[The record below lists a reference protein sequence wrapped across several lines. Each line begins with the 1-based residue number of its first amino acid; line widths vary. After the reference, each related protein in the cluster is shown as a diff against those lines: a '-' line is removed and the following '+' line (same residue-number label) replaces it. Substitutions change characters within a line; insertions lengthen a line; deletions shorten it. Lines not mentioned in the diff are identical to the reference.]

1 MLLLLPIL
9 FCWGRG
15 HITRAPNICT
25 GLSTLYGRG
34 FYSLYPFGV
43 SNYDPNTTLFKDVE
57 YRNPILP
64 RGFHADIQ
72 TIVFQQPV
80 RTTVQIRIKGA
91 ESLLLIVGLQAVC
104 GGGDDGSNQECFV
117 NIYTAAGW
125 EYDFHNKTSSIK
137 L

>member
-57 YRNPILP
+57 YRNPIFP
-64 RGFHADIQ
+64 GGFHADIQ
-72 TIVFQQPV
+72 TVVLAKPIGKAI
-80 RTTVQIRIKGA
+80 QIGV
-91 ESLLLIVGLQAVC
+91 ESGEPFLLVARL
-104 GGGDDGSNQECFV
+104 
-117 NIYTAAGW
+117 
-125 EYDFHNKTSSIK
+125 
-137 L
+137 